1 MFLYQCL
8 LFTVSSLDFSP
19 LPVVGLRQSM
29 KKRGGKRVNVE
40 IDEGGFT
47 VGSRQEST
55 FGLGQGLLP
64 SLGSWKESPEM
75 TLTFLRPG
83 TRSFVSEPGVEDN
96 MLDSETVTHTH
107 PHAVVQKSMVYPEP
121 RAELLG

>member
-1 MFLYQCL
+1 
-8 LFTVSSLDFSP
+8 
-19 LPVVGLRQSM
+19 M

-64 SLGSWKESPEM
+64 SLESWKESPEM
-75 TLTFLRPG
+75 TLTFLTFLRPG